1 MLAFVQNWFATPTST
16 IGVDFGSDSLR
27 MAQVEMVDGEFKLV
41 AAATADVPSNARN
54 DAPARM
60 AFYTEALRDLLSQGS
75 FKGRRAVLALPS
87 ALTYFQ
93 HVRMP
98 RMEDDAMKKAL
109 MWELRGKLPVDPSQ
123 MALRHIVAGDIYQDQ
138 DPKSEVIV
146 MAAKRDIVDQLLN
159 AASKA
164 RLEVVGMNVEPR
176 AMIDCF
182 THVYRRKSDAEA
194 VTCYLDIGCNASR
207 AIFAVGTQI
216 RFARVI
222 AVGGEHFSR
231 SVASYMKLPLEQARS
246 LRFQNG
252 GATPAQEEQ
261 QQKPNEAS
269 VAPPDDSDRR
279 IQNEF
284 ALLGAALSAAN
295 KQQSPAN
302 PGTPAS
308 ATPPVSDQQ
317 QQIADACREPMVK
330 LVEELA
336 LCRRYYEATFQNQ
349 PLERVIFVGGE
360 ARQRTLCQAI
370 AREMGIAAQIGD
382 PMARM
387 SRTCELGVESGIDRR
402 LPQPAWAVAIGLSM
416 GPVGAEQPAAKK

>member
-1 MLAFVQNWFATPTST
+1 MLGFVQNWFATPTDT

-27 MAQVEMVDGEFKLV
+27 MAQVEMVDGEFKLI
-41 AAATADVPSNARN
+41 AAAAADVPSNARN
-54 DAPARM
+54 DVPARI
-60 AFYTEALRDLLSQGS
+60 AFYAEGLRDLLSQGA
-75 FKGRRAVLALPS
+75 FKGRRAILSLPAS
-87 ALTYFQ
+87 LTYYQ

-98 RMEDDAMKKAL
+98 RMDDDAMKKAL
-109 MWELRGKLPVDPSQ
+109 LWELRGKLPVDPSQ
-123 MALRHIVAGDIYQDQ
+123 MALRHIVAGDVYQDQ

-164 RLEVVGMNVEPR
+164 RLDVAGMNVEPK
-176 AMIDCF
+176 AIIDCF

-194 VTCYLDIGCNASR
+194 VTCYLDIGCNSSR
-207 AIFAVGTQI
+207 AVIAVGTQI

-222 AVGGEHFSR
+222 QVGGEHFTR
-231 SVASYMKLPLEQARS
+231 AVASYTKLPVEKART
-246 LRFQNG
+246 LRFQNS
-252 GATPAQEEQ
+252 AAAPNAEESKAVEAAAPA
-261 QQKPNEAS
+261 
-269 VAPPDDSDRR
+269 PDDDRR

-284 ALLGAALSAAN
+284 ALLGAALSAAQ
-295 KQQSPAN
+295 KHQSPAQ
-302 PGTPAS
+302 S
-308 ATPPVSDQQ
+308 ANQPSPTPPVTDQQ
-317 QQIADACREPMVK
+317 QQIADACREPMMK
-330 LVEELA
+330 LVDELA

-349 PLERVIFVGGE
+349 PLDRLIFLGGE

-370 AREMGIAAQIGD
+370 AREMGVAAQIGD

-416 GPVGAEQPAAKK
+416 GPVMAEQAAAKK